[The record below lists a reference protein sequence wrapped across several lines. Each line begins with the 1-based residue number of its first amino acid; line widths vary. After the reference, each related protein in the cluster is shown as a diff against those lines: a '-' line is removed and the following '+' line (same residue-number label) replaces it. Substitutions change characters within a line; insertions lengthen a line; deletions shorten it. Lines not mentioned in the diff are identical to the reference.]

1 MSLIKVAYTIGI
13 TKALIDNGH
22 LLPMSFEKT
31 AQAAEIASQA
41 TPQEVELV
49 GSQITSQ
56 DISSLAKILGVLT
69 ELQQTFIEQQQ
80 GAGAPPPGM
89 DPNMMPPPPPGMMP
103 PPPPGMM
110 PPPPPGAMP
119 PPGM

>member
-1 MSLIKVAYTIGI
+1 MGI
-13 TKALIDNGH
+13 TKALMDHN
-22 LLPMSFEKT
+22 LLYPMSFEKT
-31 AQAAEIASQA
+31 AQAAEIAAGA

-80 GAGAPPPGM
+80 GMAGPPPGM
-89 DPNMMPPPPPGMMP
+89 G
-103 PPPPGMM
+103 
-110 PPPPPGAMP
+110 PPPGAMP